1 MCLVYLILLH
11 FTVST
16 GDCLQCRRPELN
28 PWVRKISWSMK
39 WQPTPVFLLGKF
51 HGQGSLVGSSPWGH
65 KGSDTT
71 KYVHT
76 HKMFLN
82 DCNNIWIQTRVKFF
96 SLLTWQSLLD
106 YWSAIVKFLN
116 FLIQFLKVMLCLVCF

>member
-11 FTVST
+11 FTVCA

-71 KYVHT
+71 EYAHT

-96 SLLTWQSLLD
+96 SLLT
-106 YWSAIVKFLN
+106 
-116 FLIQFLKVMLCLVCF
+116 